1 LADDL
6 ERSFGLLAASG
17 WTHDAILDLSWDQ
30 IAWYAEQVTN
40 ARLELVNLVAV
51 PVVSS
56 NGVRKWKG
64 YELPR
69 DLRRKERQKRGE
81 RHDGTVAP
89 PTVRDAEKL
98 RELSA
103 MGFDVVEPTVTPSA
117 PDPSHGTG
125 GE

>member
-1 LADDL
+1 M
-6 ERSFGLLAASG
+6 LAASG
-17 WTHDAILDLSWDQ
+17 WTHDAILSLSWDQ

-40 ARLELVNLVAV
+40 ARLEMVNLVAV

-69 DLRRKERQKRGE
+69 DARRKARQQRGE
-81 RHDGTVAP
+81 RPDGTI
-89 PTVRDAEKL
+89 PTPAAHDAEKL
-98 RELSA
+98 RQIASF
-103 MGFDVVEPTVTPSA
+103 GFDVVDA
-117 PDPSHGTG
+117 PAPPASSQGAG